1 MLHIAIAFISVTCS
15 ICCADAVAG
24 RHRVCSGIICK
35 FYISVLCEIVMSH
48 VQFYFNRNKAITT
61 RQVDHVVTQ
70 GGSLI

>member
-1 MLHIAIAFISVTCS
+1 MP
-15 ICCADAVAG
+15 
-24 RHRVCSGIICK
+24 
-35 FYISVLCEIVMSH
+35 H